1 MKQFAFKIDLIY
13 KDLIGSNQD
22 PSDPIKNYIENLL
35 KQLNEKTGDIKANAK
50 GNDKSAKS
58 NKRK

>member
-1 MKQFAFKIDLIY
+1 MKQFALKIDSIY

-22 PSDPIKNYIENLL
+22 PSDPIKNYIESLL
-35 KQLNEKTGDIKANAK
+35 KQLNEKTGDIKSK
-50 GNDKSAKS
+50 GNDKTPKN